1 MEICSK
7 TICLRAFLSFSGEI
21 VQREE
26 IWSRGATAS
35 FERWFAE
42 DQRNCRSGE
51 YKVSFWPISGCTIF
65 NIWRL
70 LQIYRFSQAQKRSS
84 RSHDNDK
91 FLFVLSWLPWT
102 SKLFMLY
109 KTRVAIR
116 FRAKKTLTTDYP
128 KFWYT
133 WVGIP
138 VVRSGCR
145 CTVTWLLNFFRM
157 GSLPHFLT
165 HGAPL
170 RMRFAR
176 ESSAIR
182 DCK

>member
-42 DQRNCRSGE
+42 NQRNCRSGE

-70 LQIYRFSQAQKRSS
+70 LQICRFSKAQKRSS

-102 SKLFMLY
+102 CCLCFTKRGLPFVFAPKKPSPQT
-109 KTRVAIR
+109 TRN
-116 FRAKKTLTTDYP
+116 F
-128 KFWYT
+128 
-133 WVGIP
+133 GIP
-138 VVRSGCR
+138 GLVYLWCGRAVGVRSRDCSIFFGWVVYHIFLPMVLR
-145 CTVTWLLNFFRM
+145 CACASRER
-157 GSLPHFLT
+157 
-165 HGAPL
+165 APL
-170 RMRFAR
+170 
-176 ESSAIR
+176 
-182 DCK
+182 